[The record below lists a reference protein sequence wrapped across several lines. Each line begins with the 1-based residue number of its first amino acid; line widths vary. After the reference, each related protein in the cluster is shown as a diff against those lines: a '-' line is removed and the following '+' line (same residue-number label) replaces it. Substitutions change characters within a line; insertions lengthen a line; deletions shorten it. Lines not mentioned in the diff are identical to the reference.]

1 MFEKEAEEWANEMY
15 PCDGQAQR
23 YLLMGAEFGYNKAN
37 EWHKTSE
44 KLPKDCSLVLAYGFD
59 DTEPTLYYYVASDT
73 WEWMPKRIAV
83 YSNDQIRL
91 WKEIILPKESEQKCI
106 TKFYFMSFL

>member
-37 EWHKTSE
+37 EWHYV
-44 KLPKDCSLVLAYGFD
+44 KDEGTPIHEGHYLVCLRNKDHDILDCWILFDKDIGWYSLQV
-59 DTEPTLYYYVASDT
+59 
-73 WEWMPKRIAV
+73 
-83 YSNDQIRL
+83 RL
-91 WKEIILPKESEQKCI
+91 VDIYAWKEIVLPELPKEIE
-106 TKFYFMSFL
+106 

>member
-1 MFEKEAEEWANEMY
+1 MFEKEAEEYAKK
-15 PCDGQAQR
+15 
-23 YLLMGAEFGYNKAN
+23 LLNPSLEYAFKDGAEFGYNKAN

-91 WKEIILPKESEQKCI
+91 WKEIILPKESE
-106 TKFYFMSFL
+106 